1 MKPDLRLA
9 PMLFAG
15 ALACAACG
23 GGPPA
28 RTGDGGGAAHASASA
43 RGAVPIA
50 FEAKRAGSRAFSF
63 PLVEGKVNGQ
73 PTRFILD
80 TGAVVHAVDTPVAA
94 AAQLAAPATASSISI
109 DGWGALPEHAV
120 AVRDLP
126 PSIRAHGIGG
136 IIAPQLLVESPDQA
150 VVVDLVNLQLRMR
163 PKSTAASAMGD
174 LGPSLSGAGRK
185 LCPADAD
192 GLAGLAFAVDATV
205 DGEPTRLAIDTGASR
220 SMLVEGSKA
229 AARAITRPVLGRTV
243 SAGASADEA
252 TSIYGGVPITA
263 GAWTSTVDVGVS
275 VPHRPPPCGVDGRLG
290 MDVLQQCAVA
300 IYGDEMLVSCR
311 R

>member
-1 MKPDLRLA
+1 VRLA
-9 PMLFAG
+9 ATVPRRTRRAIHRRQE
-15 ALACAACG
+15 AAA
-23 GGPPA
+23 A
-28 RTGDGGGAAHASASA
+28 RLRAPRREASFRS
-43 RGAVPIA
+43 RSRQ
-50 FEAKRAGSRAFSF
+50 KKAGSRAFSF

-80 TGAVVHAVDTPVAA
+80 TGAVVHAIDTPVAA
-94 AAQLAAPATASSISI
+94 AAQLATPSKASSISI
-109 DGWGALPEHAV
+109 DGWGVLPEHAV

-163 PKSTAASAMGD
+163 PRSAAASAMAD
-174 LGPSLSGAGRK
+174 LGPTLSGAGRK
-185 LCPADAD
+185 LCSADAD
-192 GLAGLAFAVDATV
+192 GIAGLGMTVAGTV
-205 DGEPTRLAIDTGASR
+205 DGEPTSLAIDTGASR
-220 SMLVEGSKA
+220 SILVEGSKA
-229 AARAITRPVLGRTV
+229 AVRATTRPVIGRTV
-243 SAGASADEA
+243 SAGASADVA
-252 TSIYGGVPITA
+252 TSIYGGVPISA

-290 MDVLQQCAVA
+290 MDVLQQCAIA
-300 IYGDEMLVSCR
+300 IYGDEILVSCR